1 VVVWQQSGLGGYY
14 DIEGTDWPDPP
25 VIAHPDETRRIGGRT
40 YMFFSDGGHVHVI
53 AWHQGH
59 ALYWLTNTLLEE
71 LTNQQMLGIARSTQ
85 PLH

>member
-1 VVVWQQSGLGGYY
+1 
-14 DIEGTDWPDPP
+14 